1 MLIPKKCT
9 IIPKNIRIFDSTK
22 KILLEILVISEKN
35 STFAAQNSADYA
47 DLRLSGMRDQ
57 AFYG

>member
-47 DLRLSGMRDQ
+47 DLRLSRMRNQ